1 MSFEKGQSRIQDRQ
15 RLYQLRVWSVSDGLS
30 TALSFLIR
38 VHPLYSSLESYYVI
52 MIGST
57 LQMKKTE
64 AQRGGVVHR
73 RSHRLYVRESGIRLK
88 GRLFLCPYSAG
99 AAGSWGHLLGTVA
112 TCHCYQPGLNVGTDS
127 GKQGQLTV
135 SMAPEWAFSIPQPL
149 FPPNPFSIL
158 AEGREFLL
166 SNLAI

>member
-1 MSFEKGQSRIQDRQ
+1 MSFEKDKFPVANLVFKIDK

-30 TALSFLIR
+30 TVLSFLIR

-73 RSHRLYVRESGIRLK
+73 RSHRLYVRELGIRLK
-88 GRLFLCPYSAG
+88 WRLFLCPYFAG

-127 GKQGQLTV
+127 RKAGPAYSQYGPGVDFLHPTT
-135 SMAPEWAFSIPQPL
+135 PL
-149 FPPNPFSIL
+149 PS
-158 AEGREFLL
+158 
-166 SNLAI
+166 